1 MLDTVPTYSFLN
13 SDSWVRTKCSARKHE
28 FNFCVLLQENH
39 STLQPRFWSVRLSL
53 KPNTRE
59 PYPAWLGFP
68 GFFSWG
74 NAKASLHCMLIVG
87 NRKPC
92 VLVTATRPSKNNTIT
107 LQRTLKTHMS
117 LAWTL
122 LSPSSQCVCCGSLVD
137 ADAEARVLKIR
148 EGEVHISRCKRWPN
162 SFQCRKAN
170 CGDLAQHAI
179 GGGI

>member
-117 LAWTL
+117 LESRVDTAVPKFSVCL
-122 LSPSSQCVCCGSLVD
+122 LWLS
-137 ADAEARVLKIR
+137 
-148 EGEVHISRCKRWPN
+148 SRCWCRSTRLENKRGRGPHFKMQKMTKLI
-162 SFQCRKAN
+162 SV
-170 CGDLAQHAI
+170 
-179 GGGI
+179 